1 MANGMTTG
9 VYLQTD
15 SLRLFETEKS
25 ETEKAE
31 FERNTYVIH
40 EFDQQHAGRT

>member
-9 VYLQTD
+9 AYLQTD
-15 SLRLFETEKS
+15 SLRLF